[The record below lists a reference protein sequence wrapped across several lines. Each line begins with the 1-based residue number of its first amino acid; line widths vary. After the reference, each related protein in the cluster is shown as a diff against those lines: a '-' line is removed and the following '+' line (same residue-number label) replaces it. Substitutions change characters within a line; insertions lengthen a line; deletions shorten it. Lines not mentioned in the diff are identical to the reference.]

1 MKRDKTKAEEIE
13 RILNMMIKRIEK
25 EINAFIVKYGDF
37 AGVTLQ
43 AQKIIDEFDVKAFQ
57 EAKRL
62 VENKDFSDR
71 ANEELKKYNTKMYVS
86 REQMLKIQIEF
97 LIA

>member
-25 EINAFIVKYGDF
+25 EINAFIVKYGRF
-37 AGVTLQ
+37 CRRYIK

-57 EAKRL
+57 EEAKDWSKTRTL
-62 VENKDFSDR
+62 R
-71 ANEELKKYNTKMYVS
+71 
-86 REQMLKIQIEF
+86 
-97 LIA
+97 

>member
-1 MKRDKTKAEEIE
+1 MPNKNTQEYWEERGRKAIENELKRDKSKAEEIE

-43 AQKIIDEFDVKAFQ
+43 EAKKIIDEFGCKKHFKKKQ
-57 EAKRL
+57 
-62 VENKDFSDR
+62 KDWSKTR
-71 ANEELKKYNTKMYVS
+71 TLAI
-86 REQMLKIQIEF
+86 EQMKN
-97 LIA
+97 

>member
-1 MKRDKTKAEEIE
+1 MPNKTLKNIGKNADAKAIENELKRDKTKAEEIE

-43 AQKIIDEFDVKAFQ
+43 EAKKIIDEFDVKSIS
-57 EAKRL
+57 RR
-62 VENKDFSDR
+62 S
-71 ANEELKKYNTKMYVS
+71 KK
-86 REQMLKIQIEF
+86 IG
-97 LIA
+97 

>member
-1 MKRDKTKAEEIE
+1 
-13 RILNMMIKRIEK
+13 MMIKRIEK

-43 AQKIIDEFDVKAFQ
+43 EAQKIIDEFDVKAFQ
-57 EAKRL
+57 EEAKRL

-71 ANEELKKYNTKMYVS
+71 ANEELK
-86 REQMLKIQIEF
+86 
-97 LIA
+97 

>member
-43 AQKIIDEFDVKAFQ
+43 

-62 VENKDFSDR
+62 S
-71 ANEELKKYNTKMYVS
+71 MS
-86 REQMLKIQIEF
+86 SM
-97 LIA
+97 

>member
-1 MKRDKTKAEEIE
+1 MKRDKSKAEEIE

-43 AQKIIDEFDVKAFQ
+43 EAQKIIDEFDVKAFQ
-57 EAKRL
+57 EEAKDWSKTRTL
-62 VENKDFSDR
+62 
-71 ANEELKKYNTKMYVS
+71 AI
-86 REQMLKIQIEF
+86 EQMKN
-97 LIA
+97 